1 MPGSDRPYLVVG
13 GGKMGEALLAGW
25 LGHGVARARLLVV
38 EPSAERRVD
47 LARTYGITAVGDATE
62 LDPAPVVELLLVAV
76 KPQVMDRVLPA
87 YAARIAPDTLVLSIA
102 AGKPIATLERL
113 LARRVPVVR
122 AMPNTPAAVGAGVTV
137 LCANA
142 AATPAHRALA
152 QQLMGMVGTVHWV
165 DDEDLF
171 HAVTAV
177 SGSGPAY
184 VFLLI
189 EAMAT
194 AGMRAGLPEPLA
206 MALARATVAGAGELA
221 RRSEASASRLRTD
234 VTSPGGTTEAALAVL
249 MAPDGIGPLLERAV
263 AAAARRSREL
273 A

>member
-1 MPGSDRPYLVVG
+1 MSVPGRALLVVG

-25 LGHGVARARLLVV
+25 LGRGIARERVLVV
-38 EPSAERRVD
+38 EPSAERRAV
-47 LARTYGITAVGDATE
+47 LAEAHGIATVGDAGG
-62 LDPAPVVELLLVAV
+62 LDPSLDPELLLVAV
-76 KPQVMDRVLPA
+76 KPQIIERALPA
-87 YAARIAPDTLVLSIA
+87 YAPRLAPDTLVLSIA
-102 AGKPIATLERL
+102 AGKPMAELERL
-113 LARRVPVVR
+113 LGRRRAIVR

-142 AATPAHRALA
+142 AASTAHRTLA
-152 QQLMGMVGTVHWV
+152 EQLMGMVGAVHWV
-165 DDEDLF
+165 EDEDLF

-189 EAMAT
+189 EAMAA
-194 AGMRAGLPEPLA
+194 AGVRVGLTEPLA
-206 MALARATVAGAGELA
+206 MALARATVVGAGELA
-221 RRSEASASRLRTD
+221 RRSDAAASRLRSD

-249 MAPDGIGPLLERAV
+249 MAPDGLEPLLARAV